1 MNTRAITVMLIEDN
15 EDHAELI
22 TSALKF
28 NNLVGEVIH
37 FTTAEMGMDYIYGEQ
52 NKNDKTTRTMP
63 DLILLDLMLPGMG
76 GMEMLKV
83 LKSRADTKSIP
94 VVVLTTSSHDKKISQ
109 AYELGANSY
118 IAKPLSH
125 EDFVIKLAE
134 LNMFWSLTAELPDPA
149 AKANLAE
156 NRRSGN

>member
-1 MNTRAITVMLIEDN
+1 MDNRALTVMLIEDN
-15 EDHAELI
+15 EDHAELV

-37 FTTAEMGMDYIYGEQ
+37 FATAEMGMDYIYG
-52 NKNDKTTRTMP
+52 KDGRTAGTLP

-76 GMEMLKV
+76 GMEMLKI
-83 LKSRADTKSIP
+83 LKTRAETRSIP
-94 VVVLTTSSHDKKISQ
+94 VIVLTTSSHDKKISQ

-118 IAKPLSH
+118 IAKPLAH

-149 AKANLAE
+149 TRSTTTANE
-156 NRRSGN
+156 PPEK